1 MDVLGNG
8 NDLNSLQATAH
19 TLGVSDRVE
28 FHGWV
33 GRDRRDAVFASSGVL
48 MMPSLCDEA
57 FGMVGIEAFA
67 KGTPVVA
74 YDVGGISEWCKPTAG
89 ILVKCG
95 DLDGFAEAIGII
107 TANYDQWRRFSVA
120 AESIAESRF
129 TLSEFQHKARELI
142 NDGVSGGLFHS

>member
-1 MDVLGNG
+1 
-8 NDLNSLQATAH
+8 
-19 TLGVSDRVE
+19 
-28 FHGWV
+28 
-33 GRDRRDAVFASSGVL
+33 
-48 MMPSLCDEA
+48 
-57 FGMVGIEAFA
+57 MVGIEAFA